1 MPIYEFRCRRCDA
14 RFEAILPLGDRGGSL
29 RCEGCGAG
37 RPERVLSTFA
47 TPGGSADTADAAVD
61 CAGGACRG
69 RPFT

>member
-37 RPERVLSTFA
+37 KPERVLSTFA
-47 TPGGSADTADAAVD
+47 TPGGNGSAADAAANAAD
-61 CAGGACRG
+61 GCCG